1 MPVDSDPADSTYHH
15 YHSSFNGESTLDS
28 EPEAATEGP
37 PAAGPRCGPVPGHHD
52 HGPHGPGEPQASA
65 SLNAGSL
72 SDSEPSLTLPG
83 LAPGPGRRGPSRADP
98 GRGTN
103 AGQAGALA
111 PGSSHPAKR
120 PGAGPLSES
129 RWRRGRL
136 RVTVLLR
143 LPIIAGATGSGTA
156 REKPRSQGGRR
167 PGPVAKVTTH
177 SCQPEPECQCQSRW
191 PQVAARSPFKARV

>member
-1 MPVDSDPADSTYHH
+1 VDSDPADSTYHH

-103 AGQAGALA
+103 AGQAGALV
-111 PGSSHPAKR
+111 PGSNHPAKR
-120 PGAGPLSES
+120 PGPGPLP